1 MLNDV
6 LSQNSVRNRGNVATA
21 SMKRVIVQ
29 VFRAVVQNFDQGS
42 AGRGLSDRS
51 RSAQRPNGAKWS
63 ECSVTRNEGHL
74 DGSDLSSYF
83 RKTVGAIEGLQ
94 FDNNFRLGQV
104 Q

>member
-6 LSQNSVRNRGNVATA
+6 LSQNSVRNRGYVA

-29 VFRAVVQNFDQGS
+29 VFREAVQNFDRDS
-42 AGRGLSDRS
+42 AGLGLYDRS

-83 RKTVGAIEGLQ
+83 RKTIGAIEGLQ
-94 FDNNFRLGQV
+94 FDNNAVMFCT
-104 Q
+104 